1 MMMNPFDT
9 GEIEDVVHA
18 RGRLNILAYLSTM
31 DHADFMQIVE
41 AVNLAKGSV
50 AQHLKKLEDAG
61 YVTTRRVLM
70 LNKTKTTC
78 ALTSEGRKAFDDY
91 FTKIHG
97 IFEAVKASNAQKSN
111 HRKVG

>member
-1 MMMNPFDT
+1 MMNPFDT

-61 YVTTRRVLM
+61 YVTTRRVLL

-78 ALTSEGRKAFDDY
+78 ALTREGRKAIDAY
-91 FTKIHG
+91 FVKIHN
-97 IFEAVKASNAQKSN
+97 IVEAMKASDAG
-111 HRKVG
+111 RA